1 MGKQEPYENAVKIM
15 DGYMGES
22 LDASLDASD
31 DSAYSSD
38 SELTCSNTLLADL
51 ELAHISTKSI
61 SSSSSSSSEPSIE
74 QWDFIW

>member
-1 MGKQEPYENAVKIM
+1 MGKKEPYEKAVKIM
-15 DGYMGES
+15 DGYMGET
-22 LDASLDASD
+22 LDASLDTSD

-51 ELAHISTKSI
+51 ELAHIAAKSI
-61 SSSSSSSSEPSIE
+61 SSSSEPSIE